1 MAMSAE
7 GTGCQQVAAALSN
20 SEERFQ
26 AIFAQA
32 AVGIA
37 QISLDKAWLL
47 VNNRFCQM
55 LGYSEAE
62 LRKKTLREITHPD
75 HIDES
80 LAGRRQLLAGEIS
93 SHTMEKRYIRKDGTV
108 FWGRLNRSLVRDHD
122 NLPQYVIAV
131 LEDITDRKDVEH
143 ALRDSEQRL
152 ILAQNAARLGV
163 CEWDLSTNAFRHSKE
178 YARLYG
184 LAPDDP
190 PLTLE
195 ELAKHIHPEDRELVQ
210 ANVKNAL
217 ERTHAWDAEYRV
229 LWPDG
234 SIHWLHSKGAVLLD
248 ASGRPARSTGVV
260 QDISE
265 RKQAEAVLR
274 ESEER
279 FRNMADT
286 APVLIWV
293 SGPDKGCIFFN
304 KNWLGFTGRTMQ
316 QELGNGWAEN
326 VHPDDLDRCWQIYS
340 SSFDAR
346 RCFVMEYRLRR
357 ADGDYRWVLDNGI
370 PRRES
375 GGVFAGY
382 IGSCVDITDL
392 RRAQE
397 QALARQKLESI
408 GVLAGG
414 IAHDF
419 NNLLAGVLAEAELAA
434 SELEQGESPLEGLQ
448 RIRLAAGRGAE
459 IVRELM
465 IYSGQDKADPVEP
478 VDLSRLVEEM
488 LQLLKVSISKHTVL
502 KTDLPRKLPA
512 VMGRASQIRQI
523 VMNLI
528 MNASEAL
535 GDNGGEIKIRALRA
549 ILPGEPGPNTPP
561 NLPSGDYLS
570 LEVSDTGGGMTEEVQ
585 AKIFDPFFS
594 TKFAGRGLGLA
605 VVQGIVRDHGGAINL
620 VSAPGQGAT
629 FEIFLPCASQTS
641 PLPCDGLVQA
651 SGRQHE
657 PREGTVLVVEDEGV
671 LRVAVSRMLQ
681 KNGFEVI
688 EAGDGSS
695 ALDLVRAYKD
705 KIDVMLLDITLPGV
719 SSREV
724 FEQARRLRPNLKVIL
739 TSAYGREAV
748 DACFE
753 GVRVERFIRKPF
765 QFVDLMGVLQDAL
778 SA

>member
-1 MAMSAE
+1 MSAE
-7 GTGCQQVAAALSN
+7 GTARQHVREALS
-20 SEERFQ
+20 SSDERFQ
-26 AIFAQA
+26 TIFAQA

-37 QISLDKAWLL
+37 QISLDKKWLL
-47 VNNRFCQM
+47 VNKRFCQM

-62 LRKKTLREITHPD
+62 LRSKTLREITHPD
-75 HIDES
+75 HVDES

-93 SHTMEKRYIRKDGTV
+93 THTMEKRYIRKDGSV
-108 FWGRLNRSLVRDHD
+108 FWGRLNRSLVRNHD

-131 LEDITDRKDVEH
+131 VEDITDRKEVER

-152 ILAQNAARLGV
+152 ILAQNAAHLGV
-163 CEWDLSTNAFRHSKE
+163 CEWDLSTNAFRHSEE

-184 LAPDDP
+184 LGPGHPA
-190 PLTLE
+190 LTLE
-195 ELAKHIHPEDRELVQ
+195 ELSQRIHPDDRELVR
-210 ANVKNAL
+210 ANVKNTL
-217 ERTHAWDAEYRV
+217 EQTHNWDAEYRV
-229 LWPDG
+229 VWPDG
-234 SIHWLHSKGAVLLD
+234 SVHWLHSKGAVLLD
-248 ASGRPARSTGVV
+248 AAGRPTRSTGVV
-260 QDISE
+260 QDVTE
-265 RKQAEAVLR
+265 GKRAEAVLR

-304 KNWLGFTGRTMQ
+304 KSWLDFTGRTIQ

-326 VHPDDLDRCWQIYS
+326 VHPDDLDRCWEVYS
-340 SSFDAR
+340 SAFDAR

-370 PRRES
+370 PRRQS
-375 GGVFAGY
+375 GGGFAGY
-382 IGSCVDITDL
+382 IGSCVDITDV

-397 QALARQKLESI
+397 QALSRQKLESV

-419 NNLLAGVLAEAELAA
+419 NNLLAGVLAEAELAVA
-434 SELEQGESPLEGLQ
+434 DLEQGESPLEGLQ
-448 RIRLAAGRGAE
+448 RIRLTAGRGAE

-488 LQLLKVSISKHTVL
+488 FELLKVSISKHTAL
-502 KTDLPRKLPA
+502 KTDLPRNLPA
-512 VMGRASQIRQI
+512 ILGRASQIRQI
-523 VMNLI
+523 VMNLV

-535 GDNGGEIKIRALRA
+535 GDNGGVIRVRALRA
-549 ILPGEPGPNTPP
+549 VPPSEASPNSPA
-561 NLPSGDYLS
+561 NLPFGDYLN
-570 LEVSDTGGGMTEEVQ
+570 LEVSDTGAGMTQEVQ
-585 AKIFDPFFS
+585 TKIFDPFFS

-620 VSAPGQGAT
+620 VSAPGHGAT
-629 FEIFLPCASQTS
+629 FDILLPCASQTS
-641 PLPCDGLVQA
+641 PLQGASLVPA
-651 SGRQHE
+651 SGKQPE

-671 LRVAVSRMLQ
+671 LRVAVARMLQ

-688 EAGDGSS
+688 EAGDGSC
-695 ALDLVRAYKD
+695 ALDLVRAHKD

-724 FEQARRLRPNLKVIL
+724 FEQAQRLRPNLKVIL
-739 TSAYGREAV
+739 TSAYGREAI
-748 DACFE
+748 DASFE
-753 GVRVERFIRKPF
+753 GLRVERFIRKPF
-765 QFVDLMGVLQDAL
+765 QFVDLMGLLQDAL

>member
-1 MAMSAE
+1 MNAQ
-7 GTGCQQVAAALSN
+7 GTGRQHVEAAVSN
-20 SEERFQ
+20 GDERFQ

-37 QISLDKAWLL
+37 QISLDKQWML

-62 LRKKTLREITHPD
+62 LRRKTLREITHPD

-122 NLPQYVIAV
+122 NLPQYIIAV
-131 LEDITDRKDVEH
+131 LEDITERKDVER

-152 ILAQNAARLGV
+152 MLAQKAAHLGV
-163 CEWDLSTNAFRHSKE
+163 CEWDLSTNVFTHSEE

-184 LAPDDP
+184 LAPDHP
-190 PLTLE
+190 PLSHE
-195 ELAKHIHPEDRELVQ
+195 ELPKRTHPDDRERMQ
-210 ANVKNAL
+210 ASIRDAL
-217 ERTHAWDAEYRV
+217 ERTHAWDTEYRV

-234 SIHWLHSKGAVLLD
+234 SVHWLHTKGAVFLD
-248 ASGRPARSTGVV
+248 ASGRPVRSTGVTL
-260 QDISE
+260 DITE
-265 RKQAEAVLR
+265 RKQAENALR

-286 APVLIWV
+286 APVMIWIA
-293 SGPDKGCIFFN
+293 GPDKLCTYMN
-304 KNWLGFTGRTMQ
+304 KCSLDFTGHGLEQ
-316 QELGNGWAEN
+316 KIGDAWIAGI
-326 VHPDDLDRCWQIYS
+326 HPEDREWFLAKYS

-346 RCFVMEYRLRR
+346 QEFQTAFRLRR
-357 ADGDYRWVLDNGI
+357 ADGEYRWVLGTGV
-370 PRRES
+370 PRFAP

-392 RRAQE
+392 RRTQE

-434 SELEQGESPLEGLQ
+434 SDLEQGESPLEGLQ

-478 VDLSRLVEEM
+478 VNLSRVVEEM
-488 LQLLKVSISKHTVL
+488 LELLKVSISKHTAL
-502 KTDLPRKLPA
+502 KTDLPRNLPA
-512 VMGRASQIRQI
+512 VLGRASQIRQI

-528 MNASEAL
+528 INASEAI
-535 GDNGGEIKIRALRA
+535 GDNGGVIKIRT
-549 ILPGEPGPNTPP
+549 LPPRERGPNSPT
-561 NLPSGDYLS
+561 NLPSGNYLS

-585 AKIFDPFFS
+585 AKVFDPFFS

-605 VVQGIVRDHGGAINL
+605 VVQGIVRDHGGAIHL
-620 VSAPGQGAT
+620 VSTPGQGSK
-629 FEIFLPCASQTS
+629 FEIFLPCLPETVQSS
-641 PLPCDGLVQA
+641 PSSMKLV
-651 SGRQHE
+651 SGKEHG
-657 PREGTVLVVEDEGV
+657 PRAGTVLVVEDEGV
-671 LRVAVSRMLQ
+671 LRLAISRMLQ
-681 KNGFEVI
+681 KNGFGVI

-705 KIDVMLLDITLPGV
+705 EIDVMLLDITLPGT

-724 FEQARRLRPNLKVIL
+724 FEQANHLRPNLKIIV

-748 DACFE
+748 DASF
-753 GVRVERFIRKPF
+753 GGLQVERFIRKPF
-765 QFVDLMGVLQDAL
+765 QFVDLIGLLQDAL
-778 SA
+778 ST

>member
-1 MAMSAE
+1 MSAE
-7 GTGCQQVAAALSN
+7 GPARQQVVDALSN
-20 SEERFQ
+20 SEVRFQ
-26 AIFAQA
+26 TIFAQA

-37 QISLDKAWLL
+37 QISLDKTWLL
-47 VNNRFCQM
+47 VNKRFCQM

-80 LAGRRQLLAGEIS
+80 QAGRRQLLAGEIS
-93 SHTMEKRYIRKDGTV
+93 THTMEKRYIRKDGTV

-131 LEDITDRKDVEH
+131 LEDITDRKDAEC

-152 ILAQNAARLGV
+152 ILAQNAAHLGV
-163 CEWDLSTNAFRHSKE
+163 CEWNLSTNAFRQSEE

-184 LAPDDP
+184 LAPDHP
-190 PLTLE
+190 ALTLE
-195 ELAKHIHPEDRELVQ
+195 ELSQRIHPEDRELVQ
-210 ANVKNAL
+210 ANVKTAL

-229 LWPDG
+229 VWPDG

-248 ASGRPARSTGVV
+248 ASGQPVRSTGVV
-260 QDISE
+260 QDITE
-265 RKQAEAVLR
+265 GKRAEAVLR

-304 KNWLGFTGRTMQ
+304 KGWLDFTGRTMQ
-316 QELGNGWAEN
+316 QELGNGWADS
-326 VHPDDLDRCWQIYS
+326 VHPDDLDRCWEIYS

-370 PRRES
+370 PRREP

-434 SELEQGESPLEGLQ
+434 TELEQGDSPLEGLQ

-488 LQLLKVSISKHTVL
+488 LELLKVSISKHTIL
-502 KTDLPRKLPA
+502 KTNLPRNLPA
-512 VMGRASQIRQI
+512 VLGRASQIRQI

-535 GDNGGEIKIRALRA
+535 GDNGGVIRVRALRA
-549 ILPGEPGPNTPP
+549 VVPSEPGPNSPA
-561 NLPSGDYLS
+561 NLPPGDYLN
-570 LEVSDTGGGMTEEVQ
+570 LEVSDTGVGMTQEVQ

-629 FEIFLPCASQTS
+629 FEIFLPCANETAQ
-641 PLPCDGLVQA
+641 LQRDGLAA
-651 SGRQHE
+651 SRKQQG
-657 PREGTVLVVEDEGV
+657 PREGTVLLVEDEGV

-695 ALDLVRAYKD
+695 ALDLVRTYRD

-748 DACFE
+748 DASFE
-753 GVRVERFIRKPF
+753 GLRVERFIRKPF